1 MRGSR
6 PARSAA
12 RMRVPLTH
20 QAPRKRRDNVSSAFQ
35 MAKALR
41 NSKLALAAETVCA
54 DYRLAYSSR
63 RASIIGRAEV
73 LRGNATFGIFGD
85 GKEIANIAM
94 AKAFRSGDWRAG
106 YYRDQTF
113 MWATR
118 MSNVRA
124 FFAQLYGNASLE
136 ADPASGGRQMGNH
149 FATRFLDDRGEFERS
164 VDMANSSADVSN
176 VAGWMPRLVGLAYAS
191 KLYRDNPQLKNA
203 QDGFSV
209 NGNEVAFGTIGDA
222 ATSEGLFWEA
232 INAAG
237 VLQIPMAMSVWDD
250 GYGISVPI
258 TAETT
263 KASISDVLR
272 GFSPDDRP
280 GIDIYVTRGWDYT
293 ALIETYATAIDKVR
307 REHKPALI
315 HVTEMTQPQG
325 HSTSGSHERYK
336 SKERLRFEAEYD
348 CVARMRDWVIE
359 SGIASESQLEGWE
372 AADKEA
378 VEAARDLAWEAFQ
391 SPIRAE
397 RDRAVAILRRVDMPE
412 VAEITSSLD
421 EAVKVTRSLIMSSA
435 KRALH
440 RLRGLESPARSKLAR
455 FVADYRRQNDDRFN
469 SHLYS
474 SSPDSPLNVPVVPP
488 AYSDKSPTVDG
499 RQVLL
504 RNFDANFARDPR
516 IFVIGED
523 VGRLG
528 DVNLVFEGL
537 QAKHGEL
544 RLTDTGIREATILGQ
559 AIGAAM
565 RGLRP
570 VCDIQYLDYFLYALE
585 TASDD
590 LATLHWRTVGG
601 QKAPVVIRTKGH
613 RLVGIWHSGSPMS
626 VLLNALRGIY
636 IAVPRNMTQA
646 AGFYNTLFQGDN
658 PGVVI
663 EVLNGYRLKERVPDN
678 VGSFTVPLGVPEVLR
693 EGTDATVVTYGACC
707 AIVLDAAQTL
717 EDLGVSCEVIDV
729 QTLNPF
735 DINHLLVR
743 SLEKTHALILV
754 DEDVPGGASAFM
766 LQQILE
772 VQQGWWHLDAAPRTL
787 AASPNRPA
795 YGPDGDYFTKPNRE
809 TIVEAVYGVVRE
821 RQPWRFPPL
830 DS

>member
-1 MRGSR
+1 
-6 PARSAA
+6 
-12 RMRVPLTH
+12 
-20 QAPRKRRDNVSSAFQ
+20 
-35 MAKALR
+35 
-41 NSKLALAAETVCA
+41 
-54 DYRLAYSSR
+54 
-63 RASIIGRAEV
+63 V

-85 GKEIANIAM
+85 GKEVAQLAM
-94 AKAFRSGDWRAG
+94 AKTFRPGDWRAG

-118 MSNVRA
+118 MSNVRD

-149 FATRFLDDRGEFERS
+149 FATRFLDDRGAFTRS
-164 VDMANSSADVSN
+164 VDMPNSSADVSN
-176 VAGWMPRLVGLAYAS
+176 IAGWMPRLVGLAYAS
-191 KLYRDNPQLKNA
+191 KLYRENPQLKSA

-209 NGNEVAFGTIGDA
+209 KGNEVAFGTIGDA
-222 ATSEGLFWEA
+222 ATSEGLFWES

-237 VLQIPMAMSVWDD
+237 VLQVPLAMSVWDD

-272 GFSPDDRP
+272 GFTPDDRP
-280 GIDIYVTRGWDYT
+280 GIDIHVVRGWDYQG
-293 ALIETYATAIDKVR
+293 LVETYAAGIDKVR
-307 REHKPALI
+307 REHKPALF

-336 SKERLRFEAEYD
+336 TKERLRFESEYD
-348 CVARMRDWVIE
+348 CVGRMRDWIIE
-359 SGIASESQLEGWE
+359 AGIASESQLEGWE

-391 SPIRAE
+391 NPIRSE
-397 RDRAVAILRRVDMPE
+397 RDRAVAILKSVDMPE
-412 VAEITSSLD
+412 VAGLTSQLED
-421 EAVKVTRSLIMSSA
+421 AGKVTRSLVMSTTA
-435 KRALH
+435 RALH
-440 RLRGLESPARSKLAR
+440 QLRGIESPARTELAT
-455 FVADYRRQNDDRFN
+455 FVEQYRRQNNERYN

-474 SSPDSPLNVPVVPP
+474 RSDESPLKVPTVAAV
-488 AYSDKSPTVDG
+488 YSEQSPMVDG
-499 RQVLL
+499 RQVLV

-537 QAKHGEL
+537 QAKYGDL

-570 VCDIQYLDYFLYALE
+570 ICDIQYLDYFLYALQ

-590 LATLHWRTVGG
+590 LATLHWRSVGG

-613 RLVGIWHSGSPMS
+613 RLVGIWHSGSPMA
-626 VLLNALRGIY
+626 VLLNALQGIY

-646 AGFYNTLFQGDN
+646 AGFYNTMLRGDN

-678 VGSFTVPLGVPEVLR
+678 IGEFTVPLGVPEILR
-693 EGTDATVVTYGACC
+693 EGSDATVVTYGACC
-707 AIVLDAAQTL
+707 AIALDAAQML
-717 EDLGVSCEVIDV
+717 EGLGVSCEVIDV
-729 QTLNPF
+729 QTMNPF
-735 DINHLLVR
+735 DIDHSIVR
-743 SLEKTHALILV
+743 SVEKTHALVCL

-787 AASPNRPA
+787 PASPNRPA

-809 TIVEAVYGVVRE
+809 SVVEAVYQIVRE
-821 RQPWRFPPL
+821 RQPWRFPAL

>member
-1 MRGSR
+1 
-6 PARSAA
+6 
-12 RMRVPLTH
+12 
-20 QAPRKRRDNVSSAFQ
+20 

-85 GKEIANIAM
+85 GKEVAQLAM
-94 AKAFRSGDWRAG
+94 AKAFRPGDWRAG

-124 FFAQLYGNASLE
+124 FFAQLYGNTNLD
-136 ADPASGGRQMGNH
+136 ADPSSGGRQMGNH
-149 FATRFLDDRGEFERS
+149 FATRFVDDRGEFMRS
-164 VDMANSSADVSN
+164 VETPNSSADVSN
-176 VAGWMPRLVGLAYAS
+176 VAGWMPRLLGLAYAS
-191 KLYRDNPQLKNA
+191 KLYRSNPQLRRA

-222 ATSEGLFWEA
+222 ATSEGHFWETV
-232 INAAG
+232 NAAG
-237 VLQIPMAMSVWDD
+237 VLQVPMALSVWDD

-272 GFSPDDRP
+272 GFVPDDRA
-280 GIDIYVTRGWDYT
+280 GIDIYVVRGWDYP
-293 ALIETYATAIDKVR
+293 ALIEAYLNGVERVR
-307 REHKPALI
+307 KEHKPALF
-315 HVTEMTQPQG
+315 HVTELTQPQG

-336 SKERLRFEAEYD
+336 SKERLRFEVEYD
-348 CVARMRDWVIE
+348 CLTRMRDWIIE

-378 VEAARDLAWEAFQ
+378 VEAARDLAWEAYQ
-391 SPIRAE
+391 VPVRKE
-397 RDRAVAILRRVDMPE
+397 RDRAVSILRRIDTPKVAE
-412 VAEITSSLD
+412 VAATLTD
-421 EAVKVTRSLIMSSA
+421 ANKVTRSAILSGASF
-435 KRALH
+435 AL
-440 RLRGLESPARSKLAR
+440 RTLRGSDSPERNELIQ
-455 FVADYRRQNDDRFN
+455 FIEDYRRENATR
-469 SHLYS
+469 YS
-474 SSPDSPLNVPVVPP
+474 SHVYSDSDESPLKVPVVPARYAEKAP
-488 AYSDKSPTVDG
+488 AVDG

-516 IFVIGED
+516 LFVIGED

-537 QAKHGEL
+537 QAKYGDL

-570 VCDIQYLDYFLYALE
+570 ICDIQYLDYFLYVLE
-585 TASDD
+585 VASDD
-590 LATLHWRTVGG
+590 LASLHWRTAGG

-613 RLVGIWHSGSPMS
+613 RLVGIWHAGSPMA
-626 VLLNALRGIY
+626 VLLNALHGVY

-646 AGFYNTLFQGDN
+646 AGFYNTLFRGDN

-663 EVLNGYRLKERVPDN
+663 EALNGYRLKERVPDN
-678 VGSFTVPLGVPEVLR
+678 IGDFTVPLGVPEVLR
-693 EGTDATVVTYGACC
+693 TGTDVTVVTYGACC
-707 AIVLDAAQTL
+707 AIALDAARAL
-717 EDLGVSCEVIDV
+717 DELGVSCEVIDV
-729 QTLNPF
+729 QTINPF
-735 DINHLLVR
+735 DLDHSIVR
-743 SLEKTHALILV
+743 SVEKTHAVLFL
-754 DEDVPGGASAFM
+754 DEDMPGGASAFM
-766 LQQILE
+766 MQQVLE
-772 VQQGWWHLDAAPRTL
+772 KQDGWWHLDAAPRTL
-787 AASPNRPA
+787 AASANRPA

-809 TIVEAVYGVVRE
+809 SVVEAVYSLMRE
-821 RQPWRFPPL
+821 RHPEKFPPL
-830 DS
+830 D

>member
-1 MRGSR
+1 
-6 PARSAA
+6 
-12 RMRVPLTH
+12 
-20 QAPRKRRDNVSSAFQ
+20 

-41 NSKLALAAETVCA
+41 NSKIALTAEAVVA
-54 DYRLAYSSR
+54 DYRLAFSSR
-63 RASIIGRAEV
+63 RASVIGRAEV

-85 GKEIANIAM
+85 GKEVANIAM
-94 AKAFRSGDWRAG
+94 AKAFRPGDWRAG

-124 FFAQLYGNASLE
+124 FFAQLYGTANVE

-149 FATRFLDDRGEFERS
+149 FATRILDDRGAFERS
-164 VDMANSSADVSN
+164 VDTPNSSADVSN
-176 VAGWMPRLVGLAYAS
+176 VSGWMPRLIGLAYAS
-191 KLYRDNPQLKNA
+191 KLYRNNPQLKGA

-209 NGNEVAFGTIGDA
+209 NGDEVAFGTIGDA
-222 ATSEGLFWEA
+222 STSEGLFWEA
-232 INAAG
+232 VNAAG
-237 VLQIPMAMSVWDD
+237 VLQVPVALSVWDD

-258 TAETT
+258 SAETT

-272 GFSPDDRP
+272 GFTPDDRP
-280 GIDIYVTRGWDYT
+280 GVDIYVVRGWDY
-293 ALIETYATAIDKVR
+293 AGLVETYMTAVDKVR

-336 SKERLRFEAEYD
+336 SKERLRFENEFD
-348 CVARMRDWVIE
+348 CVARMRDWIIE
-359 SGIASESQLEGWE
+359 SEVASESQLEGWE

-397 RDRAVAILRRVDMPE
+397 RDRAVAVLRRVDMPE
-412 VAEITSSLD
+412 VAEITNALD
-421 EAVKVTRSLIMSSA
+421 EAHKITRSFVMASA
-435 KRALH
+435 TRALFQ
-440 RLRGLESPARSKLAR
+440 LRGLESPARAELAK
-455 FVADYRRQNDDRFN
+455 FVEDYRRENVERYN

-488 AYSDKSPTVDG
+488 VYSDRSPVVDG

-537 QAKHGEL
+537 QAKHGDL

-559 AIGAAM
+559 AIGTAM

-570 VCDIQYLDYFLYALE
+570 ICDIQYLDYFLYALE
-585 TASDD
+585 VASDD

-626 VLLNALRGIY
+626 VVLNALRGVY
-636 IAVPRNMTQA
+636 VCVPRNMTQA

-658 PGVVI
+658 PGMVI

-678 VGSFTVPLGVPEVLR
+678 VGLFTVPLGVPEVLR
-693 EGTDATVVTYGACC
+693 EGADATVVTYGACC
-707 AIVLDAAQTL
+707 AIALDAALAL
-717 EDLGVSCEVIDV
+717 EELGVSCEVIDV

-735 DINHLLVR
+735 DVGSMLVR
-743 SLEKTHALILV
+743 SVEKTHALVCV

-766 LQQILE
+766 LQQVLE
-772 VQQGWWHLDAAPRTL
+772 AQKGWWHLDAAPRTL
-787 AASPNRPA
+787 SASPNRPA
-795 YGPDGDYFTKPNRE
+795 YGPDGDYFSKPNRE
-809 TIVEAVYGVVRE
+809 SIVRTVYEIVRE
-821 RQPWRFPPL
+821 RQPWRFPAL
-830 DS
+830 D

>member
-1 MRGSR
+1 
-6 PARSAA
+6 
-12 RMRVPLTH
+12 
-20 QAPRKRRDNVSSAFQ
+20 
-35 MAKALR
+35 
-41 NSKLALAAETVCA
+41 
-54 DYRLAYSSR
+54 
-63 RASIIGRAEV
+63 
-73 LRGNATFGIFGD
+73 
-85 GKEIANIAM
+85 M

-164 VDMANSSADVSN
+164 VDMPNSSADVSN

-191 KLYRDNPQLKNA
+191 KLYRDNPQLKDA

-258 TAETT
+258 TTETT

-412 VAEITSSLD
+412 VAEITNSLD

-440 RLRGLESPARSKLAR
+440 QLRGLEAPARDELAK
-455 FVADYRRQNDDRFN
+455 FVRDYGRENDERYN

-474 SSPDSPLNVPVVPP
+474 SSPDSPLNVPIVGP
-488 AYSDKSPTVDG
+488 AYSDQSPTVDG
-499 RQVLL
+499 RQVLV

-523 VGRLG
+523 IGRLG

-537 QAKHGEL
+537 QAKYGEL

-559 AIGAAM
+559 AVGAAM

-570 VCDIQYLDYFLYALE
+570 ICDIQYLDYFLYALE

-626 VLLNALRGIY
+626 VVLNALQGLY
-636 IAVPRNMTQA
+636 VAVPRNMTQA
-646 AGFYNTLFQGDN
+646 AGFYNTLFRGDN
-658 PGVVI
+658 PGLVI

-678 VGSFTVPLGVPEVLR
+678 IGSFTVPLGVPEVLR
-693 EGTDATVVTYGACC
+693 AGTDATVVTYGACC
-707 AIVLDAAQTL
+707 AIALDAAQTL
-717 EDLGVSCEVIDV
+717 DELGVSCEVIDV
-729 QTLNPF
+729 RTLNPF
-735 DINHLLVR
+735 DVTHMLAR
-743 SLEKTHALILV
+743 SIEKTHALICV

-772 VQQGWWHLDAAPRTL
+772 AQNGWWHLDAAPRTL

-809 TIVEAVYGVVRE
+809 TIVAAVYEVVRE
-821 RQPWRFPPL
+821 RQPWRLPPL
-830 DS
+830 DA

>member
-1 MRGSR
+1 
-6 PARSAA
+6 
-12 RMRVPLTH
+12 
-20 QAPRKRRDNVSSAFQ
+20 
-35 MAKALR
+35 
-41 NSKLALAAETVCA
+41 
-54 DYRLAYSSR
+54 
-63 RASIIGRAEV
+63 V

-85 GKEIANIAM
+85 GKEVPQLAM
-94 AKAFRSGDWRAG
+94 AKAFRPGDWRAG

-118 MSNVRA
+118 MSNVRG
-124 FFAQLYGNASLE
+124 FFAQLYGNANVE

-149 FATRFLDDRGEFERS
+149 FATRFLDEHGAFARS
-164 VDMANSSADVSN
+164 IEMLNTSADVSN

-191 KLYRDNPQLKNA
+191 KLYRDNPQLKQA

-232 INAAG
+232 INAVG
-237 VLQIPMAMSVWDD
+237 VLQVPLAMSVWDD

-272 GFSPDDRP
+272 GFVPDDRP
-280 GIDIYVTRGWDYT
+280 GIDIYVVPGWDYP
-293 ALIETYATAIDKVR
+293 ALVEAYARGIEKVR
-307 REHKPALI
+307 REHKPALFHI
-315 HVTEMTQPQG
+315 VELTQPQG

-336 SKERLRFEAEYD
+336 TKERLRFENEFD

-391 SPIRAE
+391 APIRAE
-397 RDRAVAILRRVDMPE
+397 RDRAVAILKSIDMPE
-412 VAEITSSLD
+412 IAPITNLLD
-421 EAVKVTRSLIMSSA
+421 EAGKVTRSLVMASA
-435 KRALH
+435 TSALH
-440 RLRGLESPARSKLAR
+440 RMRGIGSPARTELAK
-455 FVADYRRQNDDRFN
+455 FVEEYRRENHQRYN

-474 SSPDSPLNVPVVPP
+474 GSDESPLKVPVVAPVF
-488 AYSDKSPTVDG
+488 SDTSPKVDG

-516 IFVIGED
+516 LFVIGED

-537 QAKHGEL
+537 QAKYGDL

-570 VCDIQYLDYFLYALE
+570 ICDIQYLDYFLYALE
-585 TASDD
+585 TAADD

-613 RLVGIWHSGSPMS
+613 RLVGIWHSGSPLA
-626 VLLNALRGIY
+626 VLLNALQGVY
-636 IAVPRNMTQA
+636 VAVPRNMTQA
-646 AGFYNTLFQGDN
+646 AGFYNTLFRGDN

-678 VGSFTVPLGVPEVLR
+678 IGEFTVPLGVPEVLR
-693 EGTDATVVTYGACC
+693 EGTDATMITYGACC
-707 AIVLDAAQTL
+707 GIALDSAGTL
-717 EDLGVSCEVIDV
+717 EELGVSCEVIDV

-735 DINHLLVR
+735 DTNHTIVR
-743 SLEKTHALILV
+743 SVEKTHALICL
-754 DEDVPGGASAFM
+754 DEDVPGAASAFM
-766 LQQILE
+766 LQQVLE
-772 VQQGWWHLDAAPRTL
+772 VQNGWWHLDAAPRTL

-809 TIVEAVYGVVRE
+809 SIVATVYDLVRE

>member
-1 MRGSR
+1 M
-6 PARSAA
+6 AR
-12 RMRVPLTH
+12 
-20 QAPRKRRDNVSSAFQ
+20 
-35 MAKALR
+35 ALR
-41 NSKLALAAETVCA
+41 NSKFTLSAEAVIA

-63 RASIIGRAEV
+63 RASVIGRAEV

-94 AKAFRSGDWRAG
+94 AKAFRPGDWRAG

-118 MSNVRA
+118 MSNVRE
-124 FFAQLYGNASLE
+124 FFAQLYGNADPE
-136 ADPASGGRQMGNH
+136 AEPASGGRQMGNH
-149 FATRFLDDRGEFERS
+149 FATRFLDDSGAFLRS
-164 VDMANSSADVSN
+164 VDMPNSSADVSN

-191 KLYRDNPQLKNA
+191 KLYRENPQLREA
-203 QDGFSV
+203 ADGFSV
-209 NGNEVAFGTIGDA
+209 NGDEVAFGTIGDA

-232 INAAG
+232 MNAAG

-258 TAETT
+258 SAETT

-272 GFSPDDRP
+272 GLSPDDRP
-280 GIDIYVTRGWDYT
+280 GVDIYVARGWEYA
-293 ALIETYATAIDKVR
+293 ALVETYATAIDKVR

-315 HVTEMTQPQG
+315 HVTELTQPQG

-336 SKERLRFEAEYD
+336 SKDRLRFENEYD
-348 CVARMRDWVIE
+348 CVARMRDWIIE
-359 SGIASESQLEGWE
+359 SGVASESQLEGWE

-397 RDRAVAILRRVDMPE
+397 RDKAVAILRRIDMPE
-412 VAEITSSLD
+412 VAEITNSLD
-421 EAVKVTRSLIMSSA
+421 EAHKVTRSLVMSSTS
-435 KRALH
+435 RALH
-440 RLRGLESPARSKLAR
+440 RLRGLESPARTELAK
-455 FVADYRRQNDDRFN
+455 FVAAYRRENDDRYN
-469 SHLYS
+469 SFLYS
-474 SSPDSPLNVPVVPP
+474 RSAESPLLVPVVPP
-488 AYSDKSPTVDG
+488 EYSEKSPTVDG
-499 RQVLL
+499 RQVLV
-504 RNFDANFARDPR
+504 RNFDANFTRDPR

-570 VCDIQYLDYFLYALE
+570 ICDIQYLDYFYYALE
-585 TASDD
+585 TATDD

-601 QKAPVVIRTKGH
+601 QKAPVVMRTKGH

-626 VLLNALRGIY
+626 VLLNAMRGIY
-636 IAVPRNMTQA
+636 VCVPRNMTQA
-646 AGFYNTLFQGDN
+646 AGLYNTLFRGDN
-658 PGVVI
+658 PGLVV

-678 VGSFTVPLGVPEVLR
+678 IGEFTVPLGVPEVLR

-707 AIVLDAAQTL
+707 AIALDAAL
-717 EDLGVSCEVIDV
+717 ALDELGVSCEVIDV

-735 DINHLLVR
+735 DSGQMLVR
-743 SLEKTHALILV
+743 SLEKTHALVCV

-766 LQQILE
+766 LQQVLE
-772 VQQGWWHLDAAPRTL
+772 KQGGWWHLDAAPRTL

-795 YGPDGDYFTKPNRE
+795 YGPDGDYFSKPNRE
-809 TIVEAVYGVVRE
+809 SIVEAVYEVVRE
-821 RQPWRFPPL
+821 RQPWRFPAL

>member
-1 MRGSR
+1 
-6 PARSAA
+6 
-12 RMRVPLTH
+12 
-20 QAPRKRRDNVSSAFQ
+20 
-35 MAKALR
+35 MAKAVR
-41 NSKLALAAETVCA
+41 NSKLSLTAEAIIA

-63 RASIIGRAEV
+63 RASVIGRAEV

-94 AKAFRSGDWRAG
+94 AKAFHPGDWRAG

-118 MSNVRA
+118 MSNVRE
-124 FFAQLYGNASLE
+124 FFSQLYGNASLE
-136 ADPASGGRQMGNH
+136 AEPSSGGRQMGNH
-149 FATRFLDDRGEFERS
+149 FATRLLDDAGAFLRS
-164 VDMANSSADVSN
+164 VDTPNSSADVSN

-191 KLYRDNPQLKNA
+191 KLYRENPQLKEVR
-203 QDGFSV
+203 DGFSV
-209 NGNEVAFGTIGDA
+209 EGNEVAFGTIGDA

-237 VLQIPMAMSVWDD
+237 VLQIPMVMSVWDD

-258 TAETT
+258 AQETT

-272 GFSPDDRP
+272 GFTPDDRP
-280 GIDIYVTRGWDYT
+280 GIDMYVTRGWDYA
-293 ALIETYATAIDKVR
+293 ALVETYATAVEKVR

-336 SKERLRFEAEYD
+336 SKERLRFESEFD
-348 CVARMRDWVIE
+348 CVARMRDWIIE
-359 SGIASESQLEGWE
+359 FGVASESQLEGWE

-391 SPIRAE
+391 APIRAE

-412 VAEITSSLD
+412 VAEITNALD
-421 EAVKVTRSLIMSSA
+421 EAHKVTRSLVMSSTA
-435 KRALH
+435 RALH
-440 RLRGLESPARSKLAR
+440 QLRGIESPARDQLAK
-455 FVADYRRQNDDRFN
+455 FVEEYRRLNDERYN
-469 SHLYS
+469 SFLYS
-474 SSPDSPLNVPVVPP
+474 QSSESPLKVDAVPA

-499 RQVLL
+499 RMVLL
-504 RNFDANFARDPR
+504 RNFDANFERDPR
-516 IFVIGED
+516 IFVVGED

-537 QAKHGEL
+537 QAKYGAL

-570 VCDIQYLDYFLYALE
+570 ICDIQYLDYFLYALE
-585 TASDD
+585 TAADD

-626 VLLNALRGIY
+626 VLLNAMRGIY
-636 IAVPRNMTQA
+636 VAVPRNMTQA
-646 AGFYNTLFQGDN
+646 AGFYNTLFRGDN
-658 PGVVI
+658 PGIVI

-707 AIVLDAAQTL
+707 AIALDAALTL
-717 EDLGVSCEVIDV
+717 EGLGVSCEVIDV

-735 DINHLLVR
+735 DVNHMLVR
-743 SLEKTHALILV
+743 SVEKTRALICV

-772 VQQGWWHLDAAPRTL
+772 AQQGWWHLDAAPRTL

-795 YGPDGDYFTKPNRE
+795 YGPDGDYFSKPNRE
-809 TIVEAVYGVVRE
+809 SIVEAVYEVVRE

-830 DS
+830 EA

>member
-1 MRGSR
+1 
-6 PARSAA
+6 
-12 RMRVPLTH
+12 
-20 QAPRKRRDNVSSAFQ
+20 
-35 MAKALR
+35 
-41 NSKLALAAETVCA
+41 
-54 DYRLAYSSR
+54 
-63 RASIIGRAEV
+63 
-73 LRGNATFGIFGD
+73 
-85 GKEIANIAM
+85 M
-94 AKAFRSGDWRAG
+94 AKAFRPGDWRAG

-164 VDMANSSADVSN
+164 VDMPNSSADVSN

-191 KLYRDNPQLKNA
+191 KLYRDNPQLKDA

-258 TAETT
+258 TTETT

-412 VAEITSSLD
+412 VAEITNSLD

-440 RLRGLESPARSKLAR
+440 QLRGLEAPARDELAK
-455 FVADYRRQNDDRFN
+455 FVRDYGRENDERYN

-474 SSPDSPLNVPVVPP
+474 SSPDSPLNVPIVGP
-488 AYSDKSPTVDG
+488 AYSDQSPTVDG
-499 RQVLL
+499 RQVLV

-523 VGRLG
+523 IGRLG

-537 QAKHGEL
+537 QAKYGEL

-570 VCDIQYLDYFLYALE
+570 ICDIQYLDYFLYALE

-626 VLLNALRGIY
+626 VVLNALQGLY
-636 IAVPRNMTQA
+636 VAVPRNMTQA
-646 AGFYNTLFQGDN
+646 AGFYNTLFRGDN
-658 PGVVI
+658 PGLVI

-678 VGSFTVPLGVPEVLR
+678 IGSFTVPLGVPEVLR
-693 EGTDATVVTYGACC
+693 AGTDATVVTYGACC
-707 AIVLDAAQTL
+707 AIALDAAQTL
-717 EDLGVSCEVIDV
+717 DELGVSCEVIDV
-729 QTLNPF
+729 RTLNPF
-735 DINHLLVR
+735 DVTHMLAR
-743 SLEKTHALILV
+743 SIEKTHALICV

-772 VQQGWWHLDAAPRTL
+772 AQNGWWHLDAAPRTL

-809 TIVEAVYGVVRE
+809 TIVAAVYEVVRE
-821 RQPWRFPPL
+821 RQPWRLPPL
-830 DS
+830 DA

>member
-1 MRGSR
+1 M
-6 PARSAA
+6 
-12 RMRVPLTH
+12 
-20 QAPRKRRDNVSSAFQ
+20 
-35 MAKALR
+35 
-41 NSKLALAAETVCA
+41 
-54 DYRLAYSSR
+54 
-63 RASIIGRAEV
+63 

-85 GKEIANIAM
+85 GKEVAQLAM
-94 AKAFRSGDWRAG
+94 AKVFRPGDWRAG

-118 MSNVRA
+118 MSNVRN
-124 FFAQLYGNASLE
+124 FFAQLYGNASVE
-136 ADPASGGRQMGNH
+136 AEPASGGRQMGNH
-149 FATRFLDDRGEFERS
+149 FATRFLDEQGGFARS
-164 VDMANSSADVSN
+164 VELLNSSADVSN
-176 VAGWMPRLVGLAYAS
+176 MAGWMPRLIGLAYAS
-191 KLYRDNPQLKNA
+191 KLYRDNPQLTPV

-232 INAAG
+232 INATG
-237 VLQIPMAMSVWDD
+237 VLQIPLAMSVWDD

-263 KASISDVLR
+263 KASISDVLK
-272 GFSPDDRP
+272 GFTPDDRP
-280 GIDIYVTRGWDYT
+280 GIDIYVVRGWDYA
-293 ALIETYATAIDKVR
+293 ALIETYATGIEKVR
-307 REHKPALI
+307 REHKPALF

-336 SKERLRFEAEYD
+336 TKERLRFENEFD

-359 SGIASESQLEGWE
+359 TGIASESQLEGWE

-378 VEAARDLAWEAFQ
+378 VEAARDLAWDAFQ
-391 SPIRAE
+391 RPVRAE
-397 RDRAVAILRRVDMPE
+397 RDRAVAILKKLDMPE
-412 VAEITSSLD
+412 IAEIMSTLD
-421 EAVKVTRSLIMSSA
+421 EAGKVTRSLVMSNA
-435 KRALH
+435 TRALH
-440 RLRGLESPARSKLAR
+440 RLRGIESPERTELAK
-455 FVADYRRQNDDRFN
+455 FVEEYQKENDERYN

-474 SSPDSPLNVPVVPP
+474 RSAESPLKVPVVQ
-488 AYSDKSPTVDG
+488 ATFSQTSQIVDG
-499 RQVLL
+499 RMMLL

-516 IFVIGED
+516 LFVIGED

-537 QAKHGEL
+537 QAKYGAL

-570 VCDIQYLDYFLYALE
+570 ICDIQYLDYFLYALQ

-590 LATLHWRTVGG
+590 LATMHWRTVGG

-626 VLLNALRGIY
+626 VLLNALQGIY
-636 IAVPRNMTQA
+636 VAVPRNMTQA
-646 AGFYNTLFQGDN
+646 AGFYNTLFRGDN
-658 PGVVI
+658 PAVVI

-678 VGSFTVPLGVPEVLR
+678 IGEFTVPLGVPEVLR
-693 EGTDATVVTYGACC
+693 EGADVTVVTYGALC
-707 AIVLDAAQTL
+707 AIAIGAARTL
-717 EDLGVSCEVIDV
+717 EELGVSCEVIDV

-735 DINHLLVR
+735 DIDHTIVR
-743 SLEKTHALILV
+743 SIEKTHALVCL

-795 YGPDGDYFTKPNRE
+795 YGPDGDYFSKPNRE
-809 TIVEAVYGVVRE
+809 SIVKTVYDLLRE
-821 RQPWRFPPL
+821 RQPWRFPAL
-830 DS
+830 D

>member
-1 MRGSR
+1 
-6 PARSAA
+6 
-12 RMRVPLTH
+12 
-20 QAPRKRRDNVSSAFQ
+20 

-41 NSKLALAAETVCA
+41 NSKVALTGEAIVA

-63 RASIIGRAEV
+63 RASVIGRAEV

-94 AKAFRSGDWRAG
+94 AKAFRPGDWRAG

-124 FFAQLYGNASLE
+124 FFAQLYGTANLE

-149 FATRFLDDRGEFERS
+149 FATRFLDERGAFERT
-164 VDMANSSADVSN
+164 VDMPNSSADVSN
-176 VAGWMPRLVGLAYAS
+176 VAGWMPRLIGLAYAS
-191 KLYRDNPQLKNA
+191 KLYRNNPLLNGV

-209 NGNEVAFGTIGDA
+209 HGNEVAFGTIGDA
-222 ATSEGLFWEA
+222 STSEGLFWESV
-232 INAAG
+232 NAAG
-237 VLQIPMAMSVWDD
+237 VLQIPMALSVWDD

-258 TAETT
+258 SAETT

-272 GFSPDDRP
+272 GFMPDDRP
-280 GIDIYVTRGWDYT
+280 GIDIYVTRGWDYSG
-293 ALIETYATAIDKVR
+293 LVETYAKAVEKVR

-336 SKERLRFEAEYD
+336 SKERLRFENEYD
-348 CVARMRDWVIE
+348 CVARMRDWIIE
-359 SGIASESQLEGWE
+359 SEIASESQLEGWE

-391 SPIRAE
+391 SPIRVE
-397 RDRAVAILRRVDMPE
+397 RDRAVGILRRVDMPE
-412 VAEITSSLD
+412 VAEITNALD
-421 EAVKVTRSLIMSSA
+421 EAHKITRSFIMASA
-435 KRALH
+435 ARALFQ
-440 RLRGLESPARSKLAR
+440 LRGLDSPARTELAR
-455 FVADYRRQNDDRFN
+455 FVDEYRRENEERYN

-474 SSPDSPLNVPVVPP
+474 ASTESPLNVPVVP
-488 AYSDKSPTVDG
+488 AVYSNKSPTVDG
-499 RQVLL
+499 RQVLV

-537 QAKHGEL
+537 QAKHGDL

-559 AIGAAM
+559 AIGSAM

-570 VCDIQYLDYFLYALE
+570 ICDIQYLDYFLYALE
-585 TASDD
+585 VASDD
-590 LATLHWRTVGG
+590 LATLHWRSVGG
-601 QKAPVVIRTKGH
+601 QKAPVIIRTKGH

-626 VLLNALRGIY
+626 VVVNALRGIY
-636 IAVPRNMTQA
+636 VAVPRNMTQA

-658 PGVVI
+658 PGLVI

-678 VGSFTVPLGVPEVLR
+678 VGLFTIPLGVPEVLR
-693 EGTDATVVTYGACC
+693 EGTDCTLVTYGACC
-707 AIVLDAAQTL
+707 AIALDAAQAL
-717 EDLGVSCEVIDV
+717 DELGVSLEVIDV

-735 DINHLLVR
+735 DVDHMLVR
-743 SLEKTHALILV
+743 SIEKTHALICV

-766 LQQILE
+766 LQQVLE
-772 VQQGWWHLDAAPRTL
+772 AQNGWWHLDAEPRTL
-787 AASPNRPA
+787 SASPNRPA

-809 TIVEAVYGVVRE
+809 SIVATVYGIVRE

-830 DS
+830 DG